1 MPEASYILKINNV
14 EIVEYPEKFQ
24 VTPLDLD
31 NAESSVRT
39 SDGTL
44 TRDRIA
50 VKRQIEMSFGIL
62 SWTNISSIL
71 SAMSGTSFSFYYP
84 DPMTGQ
90 YETKTFY
97 VGNRPCP
104 AIYSKGAE
112 ILWQGLKMTLTE
124 F

>member
-1 MPEASYILKINNV
+1 M
-14 EIVEYPEKFQ
+14 EIAAYPEKFQ

-50 VKRQIEMSFGIL
+50 VKRQIEMTFGVL
-62 SWTNISSIL
+62 TWPEISSIL
-71 SAMSGTSFSFYYP
+71 TAVKNPSFSFYYP
-84 DPMTGQ
+84 DPEAGSYQ
-90 YETKTFY
+90 TKTFY
-97 VGNRPCP
+97 VGNRPSP
-104 AIYSKGAE
+104 AIYATDDGV